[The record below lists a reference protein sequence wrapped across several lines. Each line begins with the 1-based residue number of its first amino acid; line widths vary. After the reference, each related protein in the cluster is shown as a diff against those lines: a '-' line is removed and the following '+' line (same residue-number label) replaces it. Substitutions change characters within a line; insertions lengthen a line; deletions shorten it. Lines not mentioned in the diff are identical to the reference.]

1 MKRRSIFSMLFV
13 LLSFVIFISGCSQ
26 KADDYNHNLSI
37 TNHTDQSLK
46 SITFHAE
53 DESLNLIN
61 ADNKALKSGDRV
73 NLKAPYSKFKLQ
85 VVTDDDSE
93 YTSQDFFFDFE
104 ENNEPQ
110 NISIEKDS
118 TDTVIFIVTE

>member
-1 MKRRSIFSMLFV
+1 M
-13 LLSFVIFISGCSQ
+13 
-26 KADDYNHNLSI
+26 
-37 TNHTDQSLK
+37 
-46 SITFHAE
+46 
-53 DESLNLIN
+53 
-61 ADNKALKSGDRV
+61 

-93 YTSQDFFFDFE
+93 YTSQYFFFDFE